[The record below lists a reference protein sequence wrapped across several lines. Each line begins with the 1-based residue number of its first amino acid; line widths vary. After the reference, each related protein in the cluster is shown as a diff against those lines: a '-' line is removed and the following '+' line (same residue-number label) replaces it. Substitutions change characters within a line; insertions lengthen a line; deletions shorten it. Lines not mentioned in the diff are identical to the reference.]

1 MFLGKILGPVMNWCY
16 QLIGNYG
23 WAIILFTLFS
33 KIVLLPVSIW
43 VQKNS
48 IKMVKMQP
56 AVNKIKID
64 HFGDKDAI
72 MEEQSKLFKKEK
84 YNGFATL
91 VPLIIQIVLL
101 LGIVDV
107 INHPL
112 TYITKTDSASISAM
126 TQVALDNNDKLDAGS
141 SGLEIAVV
149 DDIQNGRYLDKYSV
163 AVNSSDGKFPVIEQ
177 IKGLKMSFAGFG
189 LGWVAVTTG
198 GIAWLIP
205 VIAGVSAYLL
215 CVAQNAIN
223 VLQAE
228 QSKLSKYGMLAF
240 SVGLSLFLGIS
251 VPAGVALYWTASN
264 LMAILQ
270 QWLLN
275 LAINPKKYVD
285 YEALEKTRK
294 ELSELNNIKSVKALP
309 PEAKKRA
316 KADYKRFFH
325 VVNKHLVFY
334 SESNGF
340 YKYYKGII
348 EYILAHTNMTIHY
361 ITSDYNDGIFDMAEK
376 NSRIKAYFIDEKRLI
391 TLMMKMDADVVAMTM
406 PDLETYHIK
415 RSYVRK
421 DIEYVYIPHGMD
433 SNNMA
438 FRTKALNAFDTVYV
452 CGPHQ
457 LEECEKIAE
466 LYGLKQKFIK
476 YGYCLLDD
484 MIADYEKSEQPRLA
498 QGNAAKTVLIAPS
511 WQKDNII
518 DLCLDKV
525 MESMRGKDY
534 NVIVRPHPQHVRH
547 APEKFEHLKEQY
559 KDDGNI
565 TIQTDFSSN
574 DTVFNADILITDWSS
589 ISQDFAFTTKKP
601 VIFIDT
607 PPKIMNPEYKRI
619 DTEPIN
625 IWIRNEAGRL
635 VKLDELDKLDSIV
648 REMLENRE
656 KYREKITALTERC
669 VYNLGR
675 GSEVGGKYLIE
686 AVQEQIRKRKENK
699 S

>member
-16 QLIGNYG
+16 QLVGNYG

-33 KIVLLPVSIW
+33 KIVLLPVSVW

-72 MEEQSKLFKKEK
+72 ADEQSKLYKKEK
-84 YNGFATL
+84 YNAFAS
-91 VPLIIQIVLL
+91 LIPMLIQIVLL
-101 LGIVDV
+101 IGLVEV

-112 TYITKTDSASISAM
+112 TYITNTNKTAVSALVD
-126 TQVALDNNDKLDAGS
+126 VALDNNENLDKGS
-141 SGLEIAVV
+141 SSLEIAVV
-149 DDIQNGRYLDKYSV
+149 DDIQNGRFSEKYFV
-163 AVNSSDGKFPVIEQ
+163 AVGFNESESGLEVIEN
-177 IKGLKMSFAGFG
+177 IKSLKMDFCGFN

-198 GIAWLIP
+198 GMAWLVP
-205 VIAGVSAYLL
+205 LIAGFSAFLL

-228 QSKLSKYGMLAF
+228 QSKLNKYGMMAF
-240 SVGLSLFLGIS
+240 SVGLSLYLGMF

-264 LMAILQ
+264 LFAILQ

-275 LAINPKKYVD
+275 IAINPKKYVD
-285 YEALEKTRK
+285 YNALEKTRK
-294 ELSELNNIKSVKALP
+294 ELHELNNMKSVKTLSA
-309 PEAKKRA
+309 EAKRRA
-316 KADYKRFFH
+316 KADYKRFFGII
-325 VVNKHLVFY
+325 NKHLVFY

-348 EYILAHTNMTIHY
+348 EYILDHTNITVHY
-361 ITSDYNDGIFDMAEK
+361 ITSDFNDGIFELEK
-376 NSRIKAYFIDEKRLI
+376 QNPKIKAYFIDEKRLI

-415 RSYVRK
+415 RSYIRK

-438 FRTKALNAFDTVYV
+438 FRTKALNAFDSVYV
-452 CGPHQ
+452 CGPYQ
-457 LEECEKIAE
+457 LEEGEKVAR
-466 LYGLKQKFIK
+466 LYDLKNQKFVK
-476 YGYCLLDD
+476 YGYCLLDQ
-484 MIADYEKSEQPRLA
+484 MIKDYESSAHPE
-498 QGNAAKTVLIAPS
+498 NEVKTVLIAPS
-511 WQKDNII
+511 WQRDNII
-518 DLCLDKV
+518 DYCFDEL
-525 MESMRGKDY
+525 MASMRGKDY

-547 APEKFEHLKEQY
+547 APEKFKLLKEQY
-559 KDDGNI
+559 KNDKNI
-565 TIQTDFSSN
+565 SFQTDFSSN

-589 ISQDFAFTTKKP
+589 ISQDYAFTTKKP

-607 PPKIMNPEYKRI
+607 PPKIMNPDYKLI

-625 IWIRNEAGRL
+625 MWIRNEIGTV
-635 VKLDELDKLDSIV
+635 VKKEELERLDETV
-648 REMLENRE
+648 REMLSNRE

-669 VYNLGR
+669 VYNLGSSSQA
-675 GSEVGGKYLIE
+675 GAMYIIE
-686 AVQEQIRKRKENK
+686 TIQDKIKKRKE

>member
-23 WAIILFTLFS
+23 WAIVLFTLFS

-91 VPLIIQIVLL
+91 VPLIIQIILL
-101 LGIVDV
+101 LGVVAV

-112 TYITKTDSASISAM
+112 TYITRTDSGCISAM
-126 TQVALDNNDKLDAGS
+126 TQVALDNNEKLDEDS

-149 DDIQNGRYLDKYSV
+149 DDIQNGRHLEEYTASIAHFE
-163 AVNSSDGKFPVIEQ
+163 AVSSEEIISDIQ
-177 IKGLKMSFAGFG
+177 SLKMSFAGFG
-189 LGWVAVTTG
+189 LGWIAVSTG
-198 GIAWLIP
+198 GMAWWIP

-215 CVAQNAIN
+215 CLAQNAIN

-228 QSKLSKYGMLAF
+228 QSKLNKYGTMAF

-275 LAINPKKYVD
+275 FAINPKKYVD
-285 YEALEKTRK
+285 YETLEKTRK
-294 ELSELNNIKSVKALP
+294 ELSELNNMKSVKALS
-309 PEAKKRA
+309 PEAKK
-316 KADYKRFFH
+316 KAREDYKRFFH
-325 VVNKHLVFY
+325 IINKHLVFY

-348 EYILAHTNMTIHY
+348 EYILNHTNITIHY
-361 ITSDYNDGIFDMAEK
+361 ITSDFNDGIFELEK
-376 NSRIKAYFIDEKRLI
+376 QNEHIKAYFIDEKRLI

-415 RSYVRK
+415 RSYIRK

-438 FRTKALNAFDTVYV
+438 FRNKALNAFDTVFV

-457 LEECEKIAE
+457 LEEGEKIAK
-466 LYGLKQKFIK
+466 LYGLENQKFIK
-476 YGYCLLDD
+476 YGYCLLDQ
-484 MIADYEKSEQPRLA
+484 MTADYE
-498 QGNAAKTVLIAPS
+498 AAPHPENEVKTVLIAPS

-518 DLCLDKV
+518 DLCLDGV
-525 MESMRGKDY
+525 MESVRGKDY

-547 APEKFEHLKEQY
+547 APEKFERMKEQY
-559 KDDGNI
+559 KDDKNI

-574 DTVFNADILITDWSS
+574 DTVFNADVLITDWSS

-607 PPKIMNPEYKRI
+607 PPKIMNPEYKKI

-625 IWIRNEAGRL
+625 FWIRNEVGTV
-635 VKLDELDKLDSIV
+635 VKTDELDKLDAIV
-648 REMLENRE
+648 RDMISRRE
-656 KYREKITALTERC
+656 EYHEKIAALTERC
-669 VYNLGR
+669 VYNLGK
-675 GSEVGGKYLIE
+675 SAEVGAKYIIE
-686 AVQEQIRKRKENK
+686 AVQNQIKKRKD
-699 S
+699 SSS

>member
-1 MFLGKILGPVMNWCY
+1 MFLGKVLGPVMNLCY
-16 QLIGNYG
+16 RLIGNYG

-56 AVNKIKID
+56 AVNRIKID
-64 HFGDKDAI
+64 RFGDKDAI

-101 LGIVDV
+101 IGVVDV

-112 TYITKTDSASISAM
+112 TYIVKQDGASISAM
-126 TQVALDNNDKLDAGS
+126 TKVALENNDKLSEGS

-149 DDIQNGRYLDKYSV
+149 DDIQNGRYLDKYSA
-163 AVNSSDGKFPVIEQ
+163 AVNSSDGKFPVIEE

-189 LGWVAVTTG
+189 LGWVAVSTG
-198 GIAWLIP
+198 GMAWWIP
-205 VIAGVSAYLL
+205 VIAGFSAYLL
-215 CVAQNAIN
+215 CLAQNAIN

-228 QSKLSKYGMLAF
+228 QSKWSKYGMMAF

-264 LMAILQ
+264 LLAILQ

-294 ELSELNNIKSVKALP
+294 ELSELNNMKSVKTLS
-309 PEAKKRA
+309 PEAKKKA

-325 VVNKHLVFY
+325 IVNKHLVFY

-348 EYILAHTNMTIHY
+348 EYILNHTNITIHY
-361 ITSDYNDGIFDMAEK
+361 ITSDPNDGIFELEK
-376 NSRIKAYFIDEKRLI
+376 QNEHVKAYFIDEKRLI
-391 TLMMKMDADVVAMTM
+391 TMMMKMDADVVAMTM

-457 LEECEKIAE
+457 LEECEKIAG
-466 LYGLKQKFIK
+466 LYGLKDQKFIE
-476 YGYCLLDD
+476 YGYCLLDQ
-484 MIADYEKSEQPRLA
+484 MIADYEAAPRPE
-498 QGNAAKTVLIAPS
+498 NEVKTVLIAPS

-547 APEKFEHLKEQY
+547 MPEKFERLKEQY
-559 KDDGNI
+559 KDDRNI

-589 ISQDFAFTTKKP
+589 ISQDYAFTTKKP

-625 IWIRNEAGRL
+625 MWIRNEVGRL
-635 VKLDELDKLDSIV
+635 VKLDELDKLDDTV
-648 REMLENRE
+648 RELLGKRE
-656 KYREKITALTERC
+656 EYREKIAALTERC
-669 VYNLGR
+669 VYNLGKS
-675 GSEVGGKYLIE
+675 SEVGGKYIIE
-686 AVQEQIRKRKENK
+686 AVQNQIKKRKENK

>member
-1 MFLGKILGPVMNWCY
+1 MFLGKIFGPVMNWCY

-72 MEEQSKLFKKEK
+72 MDEQSKLFKKEK
-84 YNGFATL
+84 YSAFATL

-101 LGIVDV
+101 VGVVDV

-112 TYITKTDSASISAM
+112 TYITRTDSESISAM
-126 TQVALDNNDKLDAGS
+126 VEVALENNDKLDAGS
-141 SGLEIAVV
+141 SGLEIAVI
-149 DDIQNGRYLDKYSV
+149 DDIQNNR
-163 AVNSSDGKFPVIEQ
+163 NIEQ
-177 IKGLKMSFAGFG
+177 YAACSEQAPAAMGAIKELKMSFAGFG
-189 LGWVAVTTG
+189 LGWIAISTG

-228 QSKLSKYGMLAF
+228 QSKWNKYGMMIF

-251 VPAGVALYWTASN
+251 VAAGVALYWTASN
-264 LMAILQ
+264 LLAILQ

-275 LAINPKKYVD
+275 IAISPKKYVD

-294 ELSELNNIKSVKALP
+294 ELSELNNMKSVKALS
-309 PEAKKRA
+309 PEAKKKA
-316 KADYKRFFH
+316 KEDYKRFFH
-325 VVNKHLVFY
+325 IVNKHLVFY

-348 EYILAHTNMTIHY
+348 EYILNHTNITIHY
-361 ITSDYNDGIFDMAEK
+361 ITSDFNDDIFELEK
-376 NSRIKAYFIDEKRLI
+376 QNEHIKAYFIDEKRLI

-406 PDLETYHIK
+406 PDLDTYHIK

-438 FRTKALNAFDTVYV
+438 FRPKATDAFDTVYA

-457 LEECEKIAE
+457 FEECEKLAE
-466 LYGLKQKFIK
+466 MHGLKNQKFVK
-476 YGYCLLDD
+476 YGYCLLDQ
-484 MIADYEKSEQPRLA
+484 MIAEYE
-498 QGNAAKTVLIAPS
+498 AAPHPENEVKTVLIAPS

-547 APEKFEHLKEQY
+547 MPEKFERLKEQY
-559 KDDGNI
+559 RDDKNI

-589 ISQDFAFTTKKP
+589 ISQDYAFTTKKP

-607 PPKIMNPEYKRI
+607 PPKIMNPDYKKI
-619 DTEPIN
+619 DIEPIN
-625 IWIRNEAGRL
+625 FWIRNEAGRL
-635 VKLDELDKLDSIV
+635 VKLEDLDKLDEIV
-648 REMLENRE
+648 REMLQNRE
-656 KYREKITALTERC
+656 KYHDKIAALTERC
-669 VYNLGR
+669 VYNLGKS
-675 GSEVGGKYLIE
+675 SEVGGKYIIE
-686 AVQEQIRKRKENK
+686 AVQKQVKKRKENQ